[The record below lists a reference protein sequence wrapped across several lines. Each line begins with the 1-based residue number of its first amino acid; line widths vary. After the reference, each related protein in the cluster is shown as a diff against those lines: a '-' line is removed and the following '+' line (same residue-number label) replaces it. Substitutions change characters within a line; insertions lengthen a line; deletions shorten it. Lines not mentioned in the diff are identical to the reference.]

1 MTAPIDS
8 AWSNTVLSD
17 GNLNQTTYGQG
28 TSFPSTWST
37 SRLFWRTDLKQL
49 YQNTGTEAT
58 PSWELLIQ
66 SASASSGL
74 LFTHETSGYTSAS
87 SISKTQ
93 TTGNFNYTD
102 NGYSVV
108 NPANAF
114 DGSGSTYATAN
125 SLYNGGEG
133 WTIDFGRIHLGVTIN
148 YYASYS
154 HNGYNNGL
162 MMYYSTNGSSW
173 TTVFNGHNS
182 TINTTLWS
190 PDSTVSGVDVR
201 YLKAVASG
209 TNGYVHAQIRKFYLT
224 GTPTGSQLTQTGD
237 YGSTK
242 YMSGVSI
249 TPLSPLDFVDDTFTI
264 KTSPNNSTWTLN
276 RTIAKTDLTAGSAN
290 YIRMNPVDARY
301 VKLEGDSSGVI
312 EVGSVQSVYDQND
325 NAHMIK
331 NHSHESIDSTDSTLG
346 LDGSG

>member
-1 MTAPIDS
+1 MASPVDAS
-8 AWSNTVLSD
+8 WNNNVLSD

-49 YQNTGTEAT
+49 YQNTGTEGT

-74 LFTHETSGYTSAS
+74 LFPHLTSGYTNAS

-102 NGYSVV
+102 NGFSVS

-114 DGSGSTYATAN
+114 DGSSSTYATAN
-125 SLYNGGEG
+125 SLWNGGNG
-133 WTIDFGRIHLGVTIN
+133 WIIDFGRVHFGVTIN
-148 YYASYS
+148 YYASYI

-162 MMYYSTNGSSW
+162 MLKYSTDGSNY
-173 TTVFNGHNS
+173 TTAFNGHNS
-182 TINTTLWS
+182 QINQTLWS
-190 PDSTVSGVDVR
+190 PNSTVANVDVR
-201 YLKAVASG
+201 YLQAVASG
-209 TNGYVHAQIRKFYLT
+209 TNGYVNANIYKFYLS

-237 YGSTK
+237 YGSSK
-242 YMSGVSI
+242 YISGVSI
-249 TPLSPLDFVDDTFTI
+249 TPVSPLDMQDDTLLV

-276 RTIAKTDLTAGSAN
+276 RTIAKTDFTAGSAN

-301 VKLEGDSSGVI
+301 VKLEGDSGGVM
-312 EVGSVQSVYDQND
+312 ELGQVQSTLQQTDDTY
-325 NAHMIK
+325 MIK
-331 NHSHESIDSTDSTLG
+331 NHAHDSIDTTDSTLG